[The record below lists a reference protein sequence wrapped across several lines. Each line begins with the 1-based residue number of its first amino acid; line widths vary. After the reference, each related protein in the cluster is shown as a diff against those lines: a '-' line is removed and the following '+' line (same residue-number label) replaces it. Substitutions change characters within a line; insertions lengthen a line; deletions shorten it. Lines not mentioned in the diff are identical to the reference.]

1 MSSQKQL
8 MITSDGRKEDGKKD
22 SEGGSQVIVDLSLV
36 ILHGYARCY
45 FPTLLVVWPDVAFKV
60 LEI

>member
-1 MSSQKQL
+1 

-22 SEGGSQVIVDLSLV
+22 SEGGGQVIINLSLI
-36 ILHGYARCY
+36 ILHGHARCY
-45 FPTLLVVWPDVAFKV
+45 FSTLLVVWPDVVFKV